1 MVISPNGGRKVEI
14 DALTSLVVPV
24 GTTGERGSPA
34 AGSIRFNT
42 TSHQF
47 EGYDDN
53 NNWGSLGGVKD
64 VDQNTYIIPETAPG
78 NNENILYFY
87 NDANNTLQLTTT
99 ALDFYSVDTIRSV
112 TSDELE
118 VTASLLTF
126 DEAATTLDNTSA
138 TTTFLH
144 SSKQYFDL
152 GLSSGLFVEPVLR
165 LDNQG
170 DVFFNTTFGTGS
182 FTGVKVFDG
191 ELKEFELADI
201 KFVTEDLALIKG
213 TNNTGT
219 SVLYDTAT
227 ANGCKTTVVA
237 HNPTTGEKEF
247 IEFGVIDNSVDV
259 FHTEYGNIRTGQ
271 DLIIA
276 SFSLNA
282 QNEVV
287 LTITLGA
294 GIGTTQT
301 VNVTVVTHITK
312 K

>member
-1 MVISPNGGRKVEI
+1 M
-14 DALTSLVVPV
+14 
-24 GTTGERGSPA
+24 
-34 AGSIRFNT
+34 
-42 TSHQF
+42 
-47 EGYDDN
+47 Y
-53 NNWGSLGGVKD
+53 
-64 VDQNTYIIPETAPG
+64 
-78 NNENILYFY
+78 
-87 NDANNTLQLTTT
+87 
-99 ALDFYSVDTIRSV
+99 
-112 TSDELE
+112 
-118 VTASLLTF
+118 
-126 DEAATTLDNTSA
+126 
-138 TTTFLH
+138 
-144 SSKQYFDL
+144 
-152 GLSSGLFVEPVLR
+152 VEPVLR

-191 ELKEFELADI
+191 ELKEFELADL
-201 KFVTEDLALIKG
+201 KFVTEDFALVKG
-213 TNNTGT
+213 SNNVGT

-227 ANGCKTTVVA
+227 ANACKTTVVA

-271 DLIIA
+271 DLIVA
-276 SFSLNA
+276 SFGLNA